1 MPLTSIPQINTQ
13 NVFRDKD
20 LDAGFILRAN
30 AEVAAIL
37 HAANKGKSNDN
48 AASAKLQDLALN
60 LLDPNKRCYG

>member
-1 MPLTSIPQINTQ
+1 MMPLTSIPQINTQ

-30 AEVAAIL
+30 TEVAAIL

-48 AASAKLQDLALN
+48 AASSKL
-60 LLDPNKRCYG
+60 